1 VTIRSVRRGDAD
13 YPPLLAQIPDPPSR
27 VWVRGDAPL
36 DVLSRTAVAIVGARA
51 CSGYGRSVARLF
63 ATESAA
69 AGAVVVSGMARG
81 IDGEAHR
88 GALAAAGT
96 TVAVLG
102 CGVDRDYP
110 AAHAELARS
119 IVESGGLVVSEY
131 EPGVEPA
138 PWRFLAALGD
148 EPGIVAVA
156 GFHPDG
162 IGDDPST
169 CADSHWRPSPST
181 RRLRRASRRTT
192 RSYDDAALPLGD
204 YTVAFEEFSAGGD
217 FAPLFRGPPEHRC
230 QSSHWGIV
238 LKGRLTV
245 TYADGQDVVEAGEAY
260 SCRPA
265 TPRPP
270 TRARRRSSSP
280 PPPSRSRRWRL

>member
-1 VTIRSVRRGDAD
+1 MA
-13 YPPLLAQIPDPPSR
+13 
-27 VWVRGDAPL
+27 
-36 DVLSRTAVAIVGARA
+36 
-51 CSGYGRSVARLF
+51 F
-63 ATESAA
+63 ANI
-69 AGAVVVSGMARG
+69 AG
-81 IDGEAHR
+81 
-88 GALAAAGT
+88 GT

-110 AAHAELARS
+110 AAHAELAQS

-181 RRLRRASRRTT
+181 RRLRRASRRTP

-260 SCRPA
+260 YLPPGHTPA
-265 TPRPP
+265 ADPGTQTIEFTPTAQSQQTMAIVMRN
-270 TRARRRSSSP
+270 AEA
-280 PPPSRSRRWRL
+280 LAAQA